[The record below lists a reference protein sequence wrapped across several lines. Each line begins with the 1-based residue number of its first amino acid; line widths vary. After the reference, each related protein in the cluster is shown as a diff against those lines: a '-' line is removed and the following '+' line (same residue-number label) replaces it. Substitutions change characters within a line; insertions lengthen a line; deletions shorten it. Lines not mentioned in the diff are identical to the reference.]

1 MTTSLRPNEENEA
14 VGAIR
19 GGKGLAV
26 AAGDKGRVT
35 RGRTALT
42 EISNRPAAIQNKGK
56 LFDRPHL
63 EISRTSF
70 YLLSFEAFS
79 RPCQTKGHH
88 SAESSPGYPA
98 FCGKK

>member
-19 GGKGLAV
+19 GKGLTV
-26 AAGDKGRVT
+26 AGDKGRVT

-56 LFDRPHL
+56 LFDGPYL
-63 EISRTSF
+63 EISLTSF

-79 RPCQTKGHH
+79 RPRQTKGHH
-88 SAESSPGYPA
+88 SAESSPGYPS